1 MDETTY
7 YEVNTLNSP
16 QTSRTL
22 SGDHENRVT
31 DTGGVLVVKL
41 DEREA
46 NGIDCYRTL
55 PRGDRE
61 GD

>member
-1 MDETTY
+1 MDEMTY

-31 DTGGVLVVKL
+31 DTGGAG
-41 DEREA
+41 REDGGA
-46 NGIDCYRTL
+46 IS
-55 PRGDRE
+55 
-61 GD
+61 

>member
-1 MDETTY
+1 MDQTTY
-7 YEVNTLNSP
+7 YEVNTLRS
-16 QTSRTL
+16 SRTL

-41 DEREA
+41 EKREA
-46 NGIDCYRTL
+46 NGMDCHRTL